1 MGEHNHEVLSE
12 LGLSADEIAKLEA
25 DEVIGTKPK
34 GL

>member
-12 LGLSADEIAKLEA
+12 IGISAEEIAQLEA
-25 DEVIGTKPK
+25 DEVIGYKPK